1 MRKNFLEEEYHFEAT
16 IQEILVRRKK
26 KKQKFREI
34 GLYIEA
40 FENNT
45 Q

>member
-1 MRKNFLEEEYHFEAT
+1 MRKNVLEEEYHFEAT
-16 IQEILVRRKK
+16 IQETLVRRKK
-26 KKQKFREI
+26 KKKKLREI
-34 GLYIEA
+34 GLYFEA